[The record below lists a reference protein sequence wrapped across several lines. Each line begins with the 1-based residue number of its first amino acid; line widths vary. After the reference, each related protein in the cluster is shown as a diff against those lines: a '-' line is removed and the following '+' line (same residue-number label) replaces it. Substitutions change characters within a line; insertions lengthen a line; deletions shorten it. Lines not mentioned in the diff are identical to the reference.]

1 MREYMAIFITAS
13 YYGLLAAGLYL
24 IFGRSIRKVVLE
36 IRMRKRLRARR
47 RALKEPGLMTRH
59 LDLMLSTVFRGKISA
74 KFFCILTLC
83 IFVFVYAAAIKV
95 LDPSAAVISGIMIS
109 IFPYLIIRIRLEN
122 IRKKSSF
129 EGETFIGEFLT
140 QYRICRFNA
149 FETMSKMAEDP
160 KTAETCTRLLL
171 KILYITRNNIADAT
185 IKEAADSFTY
195 AINTNWSRM
204 FAYNLK
210 TAIKTGENVS
220 LAMEDVF
227 LQLREARIL
236 GEERVR
242 LNAEAT
248 RMVIFLIPV
257 MYAATV
263 LISIKYV
270 GLPWNEYLRNQFGT
284 SQGFMLILAILVMF
298 LVNIIIVEVV
308 NNQKFDF

>member
-1 MREYMAIFITAS
+1 MHSVTA
-13 YYGLLAAGLYL
+13 
-24 IFGRSIRKVVLE
+24 
-36 IRMRKRLRARR
+36 
-47 RALKEPGLMTRH
+47 
-59 LDLMLSTVFRGKISA
+59 
-74 KFFCILTLC
+74 
-83 IFVFVYAAAIKV
+83 
-95 LDPSAAVISGIMIS
+95 
-109 IFPYLIIRIRLEN
+109 
-122 IRKKSSF
+122 
-129 EGETFIGEFLT
+129 
-140 QYRICRFNA
+140 
-149 FETMSKMAEDP
+149 
-160 KTAETCTRLLL
+160 
-171 KILYITRNNIADAT
+171 KILYITRNNVADAT